1 MTGERNAGGGPGGLE
16 GLLPAGGNGRVWSLL
31 VRTARDADLVIICS
45 RAPP

>member
-16 GLLPAGGNGRVWSLL
+16 GLLPAGGNGHVWSLL